1 MSVLHWPG
9 FCRFLSSK
17 WNFACKQCNLLHD
30 VLPGSKFYLQLY
42 DLSSGISLCVPL
54 FFFSSAWE
62 LLFSLMY
69 KYIMFF
75 KSTPKAPANN
85 HTHPCIPLFNWA
97 STFCTLV
104 TSWAMQKPYFQ
115 LLKPASEKMSTT
127 YILKDIV
134 LWKPFFFH
142 KIWPRKPMASLP
154 TWSSNVFGCFQ

>member
-1 MSVLHWPG
+1 MRST
-9 FCRFLSSK
+9 
-17 WNFACKQCNLLHD
+17 
-30 VLPGSKFYLQLY
+30 
-42 DLSSGISLCVPL
+42 
-54 FFFSSAWE
+54 FFFSSAWG

-69 KYIMFF
+69 KYIMFL

-154 TWSSNVFGCFQ
+154 TWSSNVFGCFQYLFSNLQDFSSVTLDTGKKESPDYQATTPVIQMLILI